1 MDDESQAV
9 DIYAIHLLQKNLC
22 RLCAVAR
29 VALILSIQKIGY
41 SIRDV
46 NIEYSSSF
54 CKMVYLASLVVYKAT
69 IHKGYQDCNSD
80 EI

>member
-1 MDDESQAV
+1 LSA
-9 DIYAIHLLQKNLC
+9 A
-22 RLCAVAR
+22 AR

-54 CKMVYLASLVVYKAT
+54 CKMVYLVSLVIYKVALY
-69 IHKGYQDCNSD
+69 KKYQDSNSD

>member
-1 MDDESQAV
+1 MTKV
-9 DIYAIHLLQKNLC
+9 RLLRDMQSVCYKKIFG
-22 RLCAVAR
+22 RLCAAAR

-54 CKMVYLASLVVYKAT
+54 CKMVYLASLAVYKAA
-69 IHKGYQDCNSD
+69 IYKEYQDSNSG